1 MDALECVGIDL
12 NAEFMGDGRKMQDGV
27 CRAGNCRVHDNGVFK
42 ALPRHDIAGRQAALC
57 QLHSLCARFSGH
69 FHKIRAG
76 GRQKRAAGSV
86 RPSASHITCIV
97 PAVPI
102 KLHAPQEGQAWC
114 L

>member
-57 QLHSLCARFSGH
+57 QLHSLCA
-69 FHKIRAG
+69 
-76 GRQKRAAGSV
+76 GRIGAEGYEVS
-86 RPSASHITCIV
+86 SASHITCIV